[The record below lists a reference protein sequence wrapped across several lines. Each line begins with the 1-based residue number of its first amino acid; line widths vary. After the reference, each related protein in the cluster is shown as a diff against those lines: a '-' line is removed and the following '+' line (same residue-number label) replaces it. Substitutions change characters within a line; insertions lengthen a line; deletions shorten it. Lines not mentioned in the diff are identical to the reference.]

1 MFKWL
6 KELFASTPGQG
17 MVPINT
23 PKKEYVYMGDGTM
36 EEVIRPTDWVRGPDA
51 LPLNSEKLKERLER
65 MRLGERQNRSDLDT
79 STIVT
84 TAVVAS
90 SWAGDS
96 SYSSYDSG
104 SCDSSSGSC
113 D

>member
-17 MVPINT
+17 MVPIEAP
-23 PKKEYVYMGDGTM
+23 PKKEYTYMGDGMM
-36 EEVIRPTDWVRGPDA
+36 EEVIVTPEAQQRIEQVNKRLAQSRLDEQRSRSNLDA
-51 LPLNSEKLKERLER
+51 
-65 MRLGERQNRSDLDT
+65 

-90 SWAGDS
+90 SWTGDS
-96 SYSSYDSG
+96 SYSDSG
-104 SCDSSSGSC
+104 SCDSSSSSC

>member
-6 KELFASTPGQG
+6 KELFTSTPGQG
-17 MVPINT
+17 MVPIDAPA
-23 PKKEYVYMGDGTM
+23 PKKEYIYMGDGMM
-36 EEVIRPTDWVRGPDA
+36 EEVIVTPESQQKIEQ
-51 LPLNSEKLKERLER
+51 LNKRLEQ
-65 MRLGERQNRSDLDT
+65 MRLNEQRSRSDLDT

-90 SWAGDS
+90 SWSGD
-96 SYSSYDSG
+96 SSYDSG
-104 SCDSSSGSC
+104 SCGSSSSSC